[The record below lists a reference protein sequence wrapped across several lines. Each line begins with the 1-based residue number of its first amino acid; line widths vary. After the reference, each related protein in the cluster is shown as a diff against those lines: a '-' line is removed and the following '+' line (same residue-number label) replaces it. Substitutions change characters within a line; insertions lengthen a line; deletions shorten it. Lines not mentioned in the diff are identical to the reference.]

1 MSGRQRISDVVKVAI
16 GRIYP
21 QRTDHDRRPAKLLSV
36 AESVAVRVGGDG
48 RRAHCNLLA
57 VRKPVAVRVGAGWI
71 RPVCEALVCVGK
83 SVAVRVGS
91 VADGDERLRVSVRA
105 GDPFVSY
112 RDKCVAYALRHV
124 KREDLRKSKEICP
137 GIDVYQVIDGTTAEW
152 PRDDDR
158 SLVASARNR
167 RGH

>member
-1 MSGRQRISDVVKVAI
+1 MSGRQRISDVVEIAI

-21 QRTDHDRRPAKLLSV
+21 QRTDHDSRPANLLSV
-36 AESVAVRVGGDG
+36 GKSVAVRVGGDG

-71 RPVCEALVCVGK
+71 RLVCEALVRVGK
-83 SVAVRVGS
+83 AVAVRVGS

-105 GDPFVSY
+105 RDTFVGY
-112 RDKCVAYALRHV
+112 RDKCVADALRHV
-124 KREDLRKSKEICP
+124 KREDLRKFEKVGP
-137 GIDVYQVIDGTTAEW
+137 RIDVDKVVDGTTAEW